1 MLKMNVDFSKF
12 KNRLKIYAAVGVV
25 WTTLGMLYVQFGFP
39 HTPYESPAL
48 GYPLHSVLYWL
59 SIGGLFVF
67 LFLYFIPQLLFIG
80 FLLNIGQTTLIGE
93 LIYRLKNMV
102 KK

>member
-1 MLKMNVDFSKF
+1 MNIDFSKLG
-12 KNRLKIYAAVGVV
+12 NRLKVYTLVGVI
-25 WTTLGMLYVQFGFP
+25 WTALGMLYVQFGFP

-67 LFLYFIPQLLFIG
+67 LFLYFIPPLIFIG

-93 LIYRLKNMV
+93 LIHWVKNKV

>member
-1 MLKMNVDFSKF
+1 MNIDFSKF
-12 KNRLKIYAAVGVV
+12 RNRLAIYTVVGVV
-25 WTTLGMLYVQFGFP
+25 WTALGMLYVIYGFP
-39 HTPYESPAL
+39 HRHESPAL

-59 SIGGLFVF
+59 SMGGILVFVF
-67 LFLYFIPQLLFIG
+67 LFLIPPLLFIG

-93 LIYRLKNMV
+93 LVYWFRNMA